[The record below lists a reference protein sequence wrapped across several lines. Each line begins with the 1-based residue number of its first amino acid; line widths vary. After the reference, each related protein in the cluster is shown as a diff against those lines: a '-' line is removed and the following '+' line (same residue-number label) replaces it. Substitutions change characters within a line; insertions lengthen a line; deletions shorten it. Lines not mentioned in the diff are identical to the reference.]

1 MAHCVAEVECLVEI
15 SHQAESPIARQTYLW
30 RIRLKVWR
38 RNMAEFLAELRSH
51 PLALLGGIVIV
62 LYVLAAIFAPFITT
76 YDPARGN
83 LRDRLQPPAW
93 HPEGSWEYPLGTDAQ
108 GRDILTRIIYG
119 ARVSLAVGLL
129 AVGISAIIGTVLGAI
144 TGYYRGRLD
153 WLISRFADLLLAFP
167 YLIFAIWVMA
177 FMAFLGSGFTN
188 LILALIFKGWVE
200 FFRLVRGEM
209 MSEKTHE
216 YVEAARVAGLGHN
229 AVIGREILPNIIQSV
244 FVLAT
249 LRMGYMIILEA
260 SLSFLGLGIPPKIPA
275 WGSMVAA
282 GRDYLLVAWWV
293 ATIPGIAILIL
304 VLSINVFGEGLRDI
318 LDPRLKVE

>member
-1 MAHCVAEVECLVEI
+1 VGITPQLETPV
-15 SHQAESPIARQTYLW
+15 ARQAYLW
-30 RIRLKVWR
+30 RIRLGLWR
-38 RNMAEFLAELRSH
+38 SNLAGFLSELRKH
-51 PLALLGGIVIV
+51 HLAALGAIIII
-62 LYVLAAIFAPFITT
+62 LYVLAAIFAPHVTA

-83 LRDRLQPPAW
+83 LRMRLEPPAW
-93 HPEGSWEYPLGTDAQ
+93 YPEGSWAYPLGTDAQ
-108 GRDILTRIIYG
+108 GRDLLTRIIYG

-129 AVGISAIIGTVLGAI
+129 AVGISAIVGMLLGAI

-153 WLISRFADLLLAFP
+153 DVVSRFADLLLSFP
-167 YLIFAIWVMA
+167 YLIFAIGV
-177 FMAFLGSGFTN
+177 MAFLGSGFVN
-188 LILALIFKGWVE
+188 LILALTFKGWVE

-209 MSEKTHE
+209 LSEKTQE
-216 YVEAARVAGLGHN
+216 YVEAARVTGLGHRTII
-229 AVIGREILPNIIQSV
+229 AREILPNIIQSV

-282 GRDYLLVAWWV
+282 GRDYMLVAWWV

-304 VLSINVFGEGLRDI
+304 VLSINIFGEGLRDI